1 MHAREDFSNVLIEDT
16 PVPLV
21 AEPVS
26 RTAYQLGYAAKVGDV
41 NPFKIVC
48 QRGDWNEGFL
58 DMKNGRPRQ
67 TGCYYGK

>member
-41 NPFKIVC
+41 NPFKIGC
-48 QRGDWNEGFL
+48 QRGHEERATTTDWML
-58 DMKNGRPRQ
+58 LRQ
-67 TGCYYGK
+67 VDTTCK